1 MAPLPRSDS
10 APYLPHIR
18 TPLDV
23 FALHSLYF
31 YLDMSPPRQ
40 PFFRLAQAIFEPHL
54 SPYKYPTNL
63 IPAILPAYTAY
74 EDGTECSETSA
85 YKIQT
90 PGNHP
95 KESIQDIN
103 RYFPVLDSRPA
114 DILFGHRNYFQ
125 RKDYAELREHIL
137 CYEHEVL
144 PGHFLSFS
152 SHRIPSLRAIQYIIV
167 LIMYLLLF
175 PTAQNTCTKNRP

>member
-1 MAPLPRSDS
+1 M
-10 APYLPHIR
+10 
-18 TPLDV
+18 
-23 FALHSLYF
+23 LHSFFWVIPWHLYF
-31 YLDMSPPRQ
+31 ICRH
-40 PFFRLAQAIFEPHL
+40 FRTLCLFHL
-54 SPYKYPTNL
+54 HRLCGSW
-63 IPAILPAYTAY
+63 TAY
-74 EDGTECSETSA
+74 ENGRECSETSV